1 MPNFTT
7 LNVYLQLGTKNGF
20 RIGSLFIT
28 SANFEI
34 IIDLNTGVG
43 GEVAIPDWDTC
54 LTTGRRVPEQ
64 CL

>member
-34 IIDLNTGVG
+34 IIDLNGVG

-54 LTTGRRVPEQ
+54 LTTGCRVPEQ